1 MNAMQSHKKQSRY
14 EMRSALTIA
23 GLLALGIGAAAP
35 TARAE
40 VALPPFYEAVTKMSP
55 DGKVTTSIAGA
66 QAWRIAYISSD
77 AQERKTLSTALVV
90 APVGSAPKEGRPVIA
105 WAHGTTGTAQSCGP
119 SQMLDPAKS
128 LNQYFL
134 VGGDSDYGL
143 PSVEANRQACRRSV
157 GRCEWQ

>member
-1 MNAMQSHKKQSRY
+1 
-14 EMRSALTIA
+14 MRSALIIA
-23 GLLALGIGAAAP
+23 GLVAVGLGAAAP
-35 TARAE
+35 AVKAD
-40 VALPPFYEAVTKMSP
+40 VALPPYYEAVMKLSP
-55 DGKVTTSIAGA
+55 DGQGQVVKREKVKTSIAGA

-90 APVGSAPKEGRPVIA
+90 APVGPAPKEGRAMIA

-134 VGGDSDYGL
+134 VERFLDRLRPAQRRNLHQGRLRRCGNRL
-143 PSVEANRQACRRSV
+143 PGSR
-157 GRCEWQ
+157 